1 MCSINNVCQ
10 ALKGFFEDSGKLNL
24 SIIKC
29 AKVLTWVPISSAEEV
44 WTRIPESEYF
54 DCHWVYHWDLGGRL
68 KKNKHK
74 PPNLPWPYFFL
85 LLSRL

>member
-44 WTRIPESEYF
+44 
-54 DCHWVYHWDLGGRL
+54 
-68 KKNKHK
+68 
-74 PPNLPWPYFFL
+74 
-85 LLSRL
+85 